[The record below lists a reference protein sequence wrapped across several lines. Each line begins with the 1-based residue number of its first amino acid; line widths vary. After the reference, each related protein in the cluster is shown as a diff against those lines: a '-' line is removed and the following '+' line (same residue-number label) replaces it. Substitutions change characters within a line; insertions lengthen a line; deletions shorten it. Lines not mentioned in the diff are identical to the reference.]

1 MAGAV
6 GGHAGPPSTE
16 VRGLATGG
24 CMATGGR
31 AVESCGLSGGLSLQG
46 ELFEEKL
53 VANIVEGG
61 EGHGPLM

>member
-1 MAGAV
+1 
-6 GGHAGPPSTE
+6 
-16 VRGLATGG
+16 
-24 CMATGGR
+24 MATGGR